1 MMLKLL
7 FCFLYILPLIL
18 SGCDSK
24 EQENSFEY
32 DLEQY
37 QKTDPSLILYKEQ
50 EGIILSLNQVSGIAI
65 DRQDNVYVAGDNSL
79 LVFSPKGEKIAH
91 KQLESNARC
100 LAVDKDGTIYLAM
113 KKNIDLYSSDFSSK
127 KSWADLPENS
137 LFTSL
142 VISESN
148 IFLADAANKIVLCF
162 DKTGQ
167 LLHRI
172 GNKDLSK
179 GKEGL
184 VIYQPHLDMVLGDPG
199 KIWIVNPGKH
209 RIENY
214 DYQGN
219 LLSFWGEPSFRVE
232 GFCGCCNPSHLSML
246 SNGNFVTSEKN
257 LLRIKIYTKEG
268 KFLGV
273 VAGVESFAG
282 NTQPS
287 DIAVNSKDQIF
298 VLDARH
304 KKIRIFQSR

>member
-1 MMLKLL
+1 M
-7 FCFLYILPLIL
+7 
-18 SGCDSK
+18 
-24 EQENSFEY
+24 
-32 DLEQY
+32 
-37 QKTDPSLILYKEQ
+37 
-50 EGIILSLNQVSGIAI
+50 
-65 DRQDNVYVAGDNSL
+65 
-79 LVFSPKGEKIAH
+79 
-91 KQLESNARC
+91 
-100 LAVDKDGTIYLAM
+100 
-113 KKNIDLYSSDFSSK
+113 
-127 KSWADLPENS
+127 PENS